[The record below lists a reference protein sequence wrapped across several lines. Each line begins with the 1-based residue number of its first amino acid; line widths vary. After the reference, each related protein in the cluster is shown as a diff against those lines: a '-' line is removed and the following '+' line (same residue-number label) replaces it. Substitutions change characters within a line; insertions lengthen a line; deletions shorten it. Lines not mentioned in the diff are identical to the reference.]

1 MKTFNEWFL
10 SLPKERQDILKE
22 DKWMLAENAYKAGQN
37 SNKECPHNDDFSTF
51 GYILDNGEY

>member
-37 SNKECPHNDDFSTF
+37 SNKESVPNDDFSTF